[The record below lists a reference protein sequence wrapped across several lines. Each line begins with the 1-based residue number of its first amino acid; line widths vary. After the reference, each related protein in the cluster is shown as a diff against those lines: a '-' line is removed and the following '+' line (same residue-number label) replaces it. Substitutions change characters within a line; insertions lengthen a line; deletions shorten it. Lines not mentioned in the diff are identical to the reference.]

1 LKIAQ
6 LVLLDKRQHHLRY
19 SDQDRQE
26 LQVLLSQLTDPVQQG
41 TASLNLIDQHLRRK
55 NGEALMRDV
64 LQICAP
70 FVIQSFGQ
78 RLKEETDALLK
89 DIDYDN
95 NQGKFLLFY
104 FLNK

>member
-1 LKIAQ
+1 
-6 LVLLDKRQHHLRY
+6 
-19 SDQDRQE
+19 
-26 LQVLLSQLTDPVQQG
+26 
-41 TASLNLIDQHLRRK
+41 
-55 NGEALMRDV
+55 MRDV

-70 FVIQSFGQ
+70 FVIQS
-78 RLKEETDALLK
+78 LLK